1 MKQLPGMDKFVIDWH
16 FMKDWP
22 AALWAVFLSM
32 IALIGAFLVILIN
45 HYRQAN
51 VVREYAIW
59 GVLLFAYFYI
69 RSRSCDEVHIHHY
82 TLSMIVLS
90 FTGYQS
96 AFVTAIC
103 GIFNGIMIEG
113 ASFWGYDPVFQ
124 HDKHPKPNPHK
135 LQARKALD
143 ISRIKIENQRLT

>member
-1 MKQLPGMDKFVIDWH
+1 
-16 FMKDWP
+16 
-22 AALWAVFLSM
+22 M
-32 IALIGAFLVILIN
+32 IALIGAFLVILTN

-51 VVREYAIW
+51 ALREYAIW

-124 HDKHPKPNPHK
+124 HNKHPKPNPHK
-135 LQARKALD
+135 LKARKALD
-143 ISRIKIENQRLT
+143 VSRIKIENQRLT